1 MQSEKSRLGI
11 TDWIFDNI
19 QKLIFLKGTVLWMWV
34 KKTNLFN
41 ILYIIITDEMVC
53 CLGWRMGK
61 ASWIMH
67 ETQLAVR

>member
-34 KKTNLFN
+34 KKTDLFN

>member
-19 QKLIFLKGTVLWMWV
+19 QKLIFFKGTVLWMWV
-34 KKTNLFN
+34 KKTDLFK
-41 ILYIIITDEMVC
+41 ILYVIITDEMVC
-53 CLGWRMGK
+53 CLWWRMGK

>member
-67 ETQLAVR
+67 ETQIAVR